1 MAENEQQASGPQSLL
16 ELWLRTSSDFWTSM
30 MFPDQTVPDDSGNR
44 DASNQQTRTRTQESF
59 ESSMKAVHAFTS
71 SMAKPDA
78 MEAMAQGVNAFPE
91 VLLKIIQPAWHGFFH
106 LQQEW
111 IKRVG
116 RIGQATSGYG
126 FDTFDQETL
135 KVLTDVYE
143 KEFRQF
149 LNIPQVGL
157 TRVYQEHLNLATD
170 RFAMFQS
177 SMAEFL
183 SLLYGPV
190 EKSLKVMQERLAEMA
205 DSGKVPQNAKDY
217 YRMWIKV
224 LEGHY
229 MNLFKSPEYTETLRR
244 TLDSIGEFMTARRQ
258 MLEDAIQTLPVPTQ
272 KEMDELYKEM
282 YLLKKK
288 LKELEKR
295 IPRSDNSDT

>member
-1 MAENEQQASGPQSLL
+1 MPAGQK
-16 ELWLRTSSDFWTSM
+16 
-30 MFPDQTVPDDSGNR
+30 VPDDSGNH
-44 DASNQQTRTRTQESF
+44 DAPQPQAKTRAQESL
-59 ESSMKAVHAFTS
+59 ESSMKAVHAFTA

-91 VLLKIIQPAWHGFFH
+91 VLLKIMQPAWHGFFH

-116 RIGQATSGYG
+116 RIGHATSGSG
-126 FDTFDQETL
+126 FENFDQETL
-135 KVLTDVYE
+135 KVLTEVYE

-170 RFAMFQS
+170 RFTMFQS

-183 SLLYGPV
+183 SLLYRPV
-190 EKSLKVMQERLAEMA
+190 EKSLKVMQERLAEMV

-229 MNLFKSPEYTETLRR
+229 MSLFKSPEYTETLRR
-244 TLDSIGEFMTARRQ
+244 TLDSIGEFMIARRQ
-258 MLEDAIQTLPVPTQ
+258 MLEDAIQALPVPTQ

-295 IPRSDNSDT
+295 IPHSENSDT